1 MGIFWATLARAGSV
15 GVLRG
20 RLDLQK
26 RLAGSATSL
35 AHNRPWD
42 GTGSSLA
49 RLLILLSSFVLFRL
63 PGVLGRFHIPSTRD
77 LQKQAKFPQRSL
89 TDSLFCL
96 FRRFGL
102 RVCVVDRMLYET
114 LKSGAHFAPN
124 MPFSNFQSWAG
135 LTRIRL
141 GEKHLFS

>member
-49 RLLILLSSFVLFRL
+49 LRLLILLSSFVLFRL
-63 PGVLGRFHIPSTRD
+63 PGIFLGRFHIPSTPD
-77 LQKQAKFPQRSL
+77 LQK
-89 TDSLFCL
+89 
-96 FRRFGL
+96 
-102 RVCVVDRMLYET
+102 
-114 LKSGAHFAPN
+114 
-124 MPFSNFQSWAG
+124 
-135 LTRIRL
+135 
-141 GEKHLFS
+141 